1 MFCTLALRDY
11 LSSMYVSVQGGKTGF
26 LSALYADTGRLGK
39 LQFYERT
46 ISLHWLGA
54 IQIVRWLKFGNF

>member
-11 LSSMYVSVQGGKTGF
+11 LSSMYVSAQGGKTGF

-39 LQFYERT
+39 LHSFMNALYCPPLIIRKG
-46 ISLHWLGA
+46 L
-54 IQIVRWLKFGNF
+54 